1 VAARTEYTREQA
13 MAEFREIADQFTAI
27 PQKYD
32 REQLLWR
39 PDPKAWCMAECAEH
53 VALTNAAY
61 LREIKPAISA
71 APGTSSTNDGL
82 CTGGWLS
89 ALLLK
94 SVSPEASRKL
104 KAPTKMRPLDA
115 DSQEAFK
122 KLAATHDEILSILS
136 TPPKADL
143 NRIRFQNPFVPL
155 IRFTVASGILI
166 MLAHGRRHLLQSQR
180 LPEQS
185 GFSAVR

>member
-1 VAARTEYTREQA
+1 MAASTECTREEA
-13 MAEFREIADQFTAI
+13 IAEFRKIADQFNAI
-27 PQKYD
+27 AQKHS

-39 PDPKAWCMAECAEH
+39 PDAKAWCTAECAEH

-61 LREIKPAISA
+61 LRNIKSAISG
-71 APGTSSTNDGL
+71 APGASSTNDSL
-82 CTGGWLS
+82 RIGGWLS

-94 SVSPEASRKL
+94 SVSPGAARKL
-104 KAPTKMRPLDA
+104 KAPTKIRPLNVNP
-115 DSQEAFK
+115 QHAFK

-136 TPPKADL
+136 TPSEADL

-166 MLAHGRRHLLQSQR
+166 MAAHGQRHLLQAKR
-180 LPEQS
+180 ICEQS
-185 GFSAVR
+185 GFSALI

>member
-13 MAEFREIADQFTAI
+13 IAEFRKLADQFTAI
-27 PQKYD
+27 PQKYE

-39 PDPKAWCMAECAEH
+39 PCAKAWCMAECAEH
-53 VALTNAAY
+53 VALTNTAY
-61 LREIKPAISA
+61 LRKIKPAISA
-71 APGTSSTNDGL
+71 APGASSTNDSL
-82 CTGGWLS
+82 RIGGWLS

-94 SVSPEASRKL
+94 SVSQEAPRKL
-104 KAPTKMRPLDA
+104 KAPTKMRPLNVDP
-115 DSQEAFK
+115 QPAFK

-136 TPPKADL
+136 TSPNQDL
-143 NRIRFQNPFVPL
+143 NCIRFQNPFVPL

-166 MLAHGRRHLLQSQR
+166 MAAHGRRHLLQAER
-180 LPEQS
+180 IPEES